1 MIKLYISSSFVMPF
15 FLLLSC
21 ADTTNLAE
29 IDIVKTD
36 GFSWD
41 GKEESTI
48 LYSFEGESVDMPAE
62 IKYRGGHS
70 ARYEKH
76 SFSLELVKKYQL
88 TGLPKDDDWIL
99 NANYIDKTFMRH
111 KISYDLFR
119 DMNINNLSVASNYVN
134 ISINGEA
141 QGLYLITEEI
151 NGGQVKLNKTDSQA
165 MIFKDPP
172 FLFETRIPNPQDTNN
187 YYQQKFPK
195 ISKNDKSA
203 YLEQFRSLIFE
214 SSLDEFSAKIGDW
227 IDIDNV
233 IDWHLLLL
241 YSYNAD
247 GILKNFY
254 LYKLDSDTPFRIAI
268 WDYDH
273 TFGRDGDNERNMMER
288 SMRMERSILFTR
300 LLSSKDLDY
309 KERLKK
315 IWAELRNQGVFG
327 IEYMEAK
334 MKDINAK
341 INESVQLNS
350 IIWPWDSKWYYD
362 NNNYEEEK
370 DLFMRFVKLRL
381 DVLDREFDYN

>member
-1 MIKLYISSSFVMPF
+1 MIKLYLSSSFVMPF

-119 DMNINNLSVASNYVN
+119 DMNINNLSVASNYVD

>member
-1 MIKLYISSSFVMPF
+1 MPF

-315 IWAELRNQGVFG
+315 RWAELRNQGVFG

-341 INESVQLNS
+341 INETVQLNS

>member
-1 MIKLYISSSFVMPF
+1 MPF

>member
-1 MIKLYISSSFVMPF
+1 
-15 FLLLSC
+15 
-21 ADTTNLAE
+21 
-29 IDIVKTD
+29 
-36 GFSWD
+36 
-41 GKEESTI
+41 
-48 LYSFEGESVDMPAE
+48 
-62 IKYRGGHS
+62 
-70 ARYEKH
+70 
-76 SFSLELVKKYQL
+76 
-88 TGLPKDDDWIL
+88 PKDDDWIL